1 MIHPKVSAVV
11 PNFTAPDH
19 FVRTSAGRYVCRLCP
34 ESSDG
39 TRNTFKT
46 DKAALAHEKSP
57 GHVKCME
64 AAKDD
69 PWGLG
74 QPDWSSEAAK
84 DTSWMTPDQLKDL
97 EYRRR
102 TEEIPVRVG
111 QWQQGF
117 FEFVQKGEMLSVDAP
132 PKRRPTRRSAKSS
145 TSTTMSDLTVI
156 GDVDDSDEDHMAV
169 RSRAMAKAKALRDKE
184 RAARAIVQATQEATT
199 SPPTTIPSHVFAPSS
214 MAFKPPIRP
223 EDLAPNLIPKTSS
236 PIAITP
242 EMRDWMAK
250 IASDHRFSP
259 SQAQQMREFIQ
270 LPTDAKISMIQH
282 SVGQVRA
289 LLFT

>member
-1 MIHPKVSAVV
+1 MTHPKVSAVV
-11 PNFTAPDH
+11 PSFTEPNH
-19 FVRTSAGRYVCRLCP
+19 FVRTSAGRYACILCP

-39 TRNTFKT
+39 TRNTFKN
-46 DKAALAHEKSP
+46 DKVALAHEKSP
-57 GHVKCME
+57 EHVKCVD
-64 AAKDD
+64 AARYD
-69 PWGLG
+69 PWEMN

-102 TEEIPVRVG
+102 TEEIPARVG
-111 QWQQGF
+111 EWQQGF
-117 FEFVQKGEMLSVDAP
+117 VEFIRKGEMLSVDAP
-132 PKRRPTRRSAKSS
+132 PKRRPIRRSGKSS
-145 TSTTMSDLTVI
+145 ISAALSDTTVL
-156 GDVDDSDEDHMAV
+156 GDADESDEDHMAV

-184 RAARAIVQATQEATT
+184 RAARAIVQATQETT
-199 SPPTTIPSHVFAPSS
+199 ASLTTTTPSHVFVPSP
-214 MAFKPPIRP
+214 MASKPLVRR
-223 EDLAPNLIPKTSS
+223 EDFAPNPIPKTSS

-270 LPTDAKISMIQH
+270 LPTDAKISMIQN